1 MDSQFENTKTANAER
16 NPRSRLVLYL
26 KLEIPG
32 RLSFLFGGA
41 RQAPQ
46 TSDCTTKFLR
56 LEVLILL
63 LFFSFTF
70 FPNNANNRLHLC
82 LGFEN
87 LKSQVDLVF
96 CSAAR
101 GRHRKPRI
109 APRNSSDL
117 RFPFSYS
124 SFLLRFSPTM
134 QTMVDCLNLPVKCT
148 NSHLSQKKRRFI

>member
-1 MDSQFENTKTANAER
+1 MLRSNPVILDSQFENTKTANAER

-56 LEVLILL
+56 LEVSILL

-70 FPNNANNRLHLC
+70 FADNANNGL
-82 LGFEN
+82 
-87 LKSQVDLVF
+87 LKSA
-96 CSAAR
+96 SKM
-101 GRHRKPRI
+101 HK
-109 APRNSSDL
+109 
-117 RFPFSYS
+117 FSFVTEKTKIYLTS
-124 SFLLRFSPTM
+124 
-134 QTMVDCLNLPVKCT
+134 
-148 NSHLSQKKRRFI
+148 